1 MGWGNTHLNPP
12 REINETYLH
21 VIHNVRFLL
30 TNMFTLSALEITL
43 NVLVEKF
50 LNSPV

>member
-1 MGWGNTHLNPP
+1 M
-12 REINETYLH
+12 
-21 VIHNVRFLL
+21 IHNVRFLL

-43 NVLVEKF
+43 IILVKHF